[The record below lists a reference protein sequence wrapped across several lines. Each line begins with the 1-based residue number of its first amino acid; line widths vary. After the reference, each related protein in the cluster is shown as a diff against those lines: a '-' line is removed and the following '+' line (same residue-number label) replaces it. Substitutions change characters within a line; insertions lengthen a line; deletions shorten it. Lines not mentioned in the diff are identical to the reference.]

1 VNRHSLCARFVIL
14 FGVCALS
21 LVFVASAAAQE
32 TEDDD
37 AKLRPAEP
45 DYTVV
50 NLPTTLPL
58 PRHRGNFHL
67 THRFGENL
75 RNDGFGTQASNL
87 WGLDQGA
94 TIQFEYR
101 FGLFKH
107 VEAIA
112 ARTNFNKTIQLG
124 GKFDLM
130 HQDGSRWLGLSGLV
144 SVEGGDNFQ
153 EKYKPA
159 LGVTISHAFGERAAF
174 YAVPVWVHNS
184 AGGVTDQT
192 ENTGFIGIGGRVALV
207 PTTYIIA
214 EVTPRVGGYAPGDAE
229 YAFGIEKRV
238 GGHVFSLVFAN
249 TFGTSYGQLAA
260 GGFPHSLY
268 MGFNLARKFF

>member
-1 VNRHSLCARFVIL
+1 
-14 FGVCALS
+14 
-21 LVFVASAAAQE
+21 VFIGPAAAQG

-58 PRHRGNFHL
+58 PLYKGNFHL

-75 RNDGFGTQASNL
+75 RNDSFGTQASNL

-101 FGLFKH
+101 FGIIKH

-124 GKFDLM
+124 GKVDLI
-130 HQDGSRWLGLSGLV
+130 HQDGSRLFGLSGLL
-144 SVEGGDNFQ
+144 SVEGADNFQ
-153 EKYKPA
+153 ENYKPA
-159 LGVTISHAFGERAAF
+159 LGATISHAFGDRAAF

-192 ENTGFIGIGGRVALV
+192 ENTVFIGVGGRVAIV

-214 EVTPRVGGYAPGDAE
+214 EVTPRVSGYAPGDAE
-229 YAFGIEKRV
+229 YAFGIEKRI

-260 GGFPHSLY
+260 GGFPDSLY

>member
-1 VNRHSLCARFVIL
+1 VNRHYLCARLGFL

-21 LVFVASAAAQE
+21 LLFVGAAAAQE

-58 PRHRGNFHL
+58 PLHRGNFHL

-124 GKFDLM
+124 GKVDLM
-130 HQDGSRWLGLSGLV
+130 HQDGSRWLGFSGLV

-159 LGVTISHAFGERAAF
+159 LGATISHAFGDRAAF

-192 ENTGFIGIGGRVALV
+192 ENTFFIGVGGRVAIV

-214 EVTPRVGGYAPGDAE
+214 EVTPRVSGYAPGDAE

-260 GGFPHSLY
+260 GGFPNSLY

>member
-1 VNRHSLCARFVIL
+1 MTMVAVGFRTALTRADSPDGRAFVRVYVPSNARLRLSLWFQHFSAGHQLALGGKHCEPTLSLCPIGVSCLR
-14 FGVCALS
+14 VCALS
-21 LVFVASAAAQE
+21 LLFVGSAAAQE

-58 PRHRGNFHL
+58 PLHRGNFHL
-67 THRFGENL
+67 THRFSENL

-112 ARTNFNKTIQLG
+112 ARTNFNRTIQLG
-124 GKFDLM
+124 GKFDLV
-130 HQDGSRWLGLSGLV
+130 HQDGSRWLGFSGLV
-144 SVEGGDNFQ
+144 
-153 EKYKPA
+153 
-159 LGVTISHAFGERAAF
+159 
-174 YAVPVWVHNS
+174 
-184 AGGVTDQT
+184 
-192 ENTGFIGIGGRVALV
+192 
-207 PTTYIIA
+207 
-214 EVTPRVGGYAPGDAE
+214 
-229 YAFGIEKRV
+229 
-238 GGHVFSLVFAN
+238 
-249 TFGTSYGQLAA
+249 
-260 GGFPHSLY
+260 
-268 MGFNLARKFF
+268 